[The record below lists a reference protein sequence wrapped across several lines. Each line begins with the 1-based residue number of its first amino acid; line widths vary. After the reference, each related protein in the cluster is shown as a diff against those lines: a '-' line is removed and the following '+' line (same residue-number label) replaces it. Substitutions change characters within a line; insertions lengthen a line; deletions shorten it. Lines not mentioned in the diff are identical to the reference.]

1 MNTGEEVAEM
11 KGCSWGFFPFGFGF
25 YVDIGEIG
33 EPWFFGRRFYTR
45 REKIEYLKRLKEKL
59 ERELQGIEER
69 IRDLEAQEAAS
80 R

>member
-1 MNTGEEVAEM
+1 MR
-11 KGCSWGFFPFGFGF
+11 GCAWGFFPFGFGF
-25 YVDIGEIG
+25 YLDWSEI
-33 EPWFFGRRFYTR
+33 EPWLWGRRFYTR
-45 REKIEYLKRLKEKL
+45 REKIEYLKRIKEKL

>member
-1 MNTGEEVAEM
+1 MR
-11 KGCSWGFFPFGFGF
+11 GCAWGVFPFGFGF
-25 YVDIGEIG
+25 YVDWRDIEDL
-33 EPWFFGRRFYTR
+33 WLFGRRFYTR